1 MPVAGR
7 KPKDPAERRNRM
19 PAAHDWTEV
28 ESTPY
33 DGEVPRLPIRYVT
46 TQDGETLRVA
56 WPAATKRWWQVV
68 SRMPHCRLWT
78 ESDWQFALDT
88 AEVHARFMS
97 GSPATELRTREKVLG
112 TTADARRDL
121 RIRYVDPKSTVESS
135 PGEVVVL
142 DDYRDLYG

>member
-1 MPVAGR
+1 
-7 KPKDPAERRNRM
+7 M
-19 PAAHDWTEV
+19 PAVHDWTEV
-28 ESTPY
+28 ENTPY
-33 DGEVPRLPIRYVT
+33 DGPAPKLPTRYLI
-46 TQDGETLRVA
+46 DEGTLVRAA

-88 AEVHARFMS
+88 AEVHARFMG

-121 RIRYVDPKSTVESS
+121 RIRYVDPQPESS
-135 PGEVVVL
+135 PGEVVKL